1 MTVDLRSGKLI
12 IVNCQL
18 LKTANF
24 CHSISVHQR
33 SSGKSAVAKMKNL
46 EELSEI
52 ARSAAWNAADILQ
65 SYYRRDS
72 HSLNLDIQENKDGPV
87 TAADVA
93 VNSYIL
99 QELQSVLGNAEF
111 GYLSEETYK
120 AYLAKNGQVPL
131 PQAWV
136 WIIDPLD
143 GTRDFIDRT
152 GEFAV
157 HIALAYLGKPML
169 AVVAWPEQQKIYYA
183 LRDGGAFAENK
194 NGSAV
199 KLQVSARDIVADLS
213 IVTSRTHRGDRF
225 RKLLQKLPC
234 QNQLAV
240 GSIGCKIATIVEQKA
255 DVYIALSGKSAPK
268 DWDLAAP
275 ELILTEAG
283 GRFTRFDGSALQ
295 YNRGDVSQWGG
306 LLASNGCCHD
316 AICREAERILAAID
330 GS

>member
-1 MTVDLRSGKLI
+1 
-12 IVNCQL
+12 
-18 LKTANF
+18 
-24 CHSISVHQR
+24 
-33 SSGKSAVAKMKNL
+33 MKNL
-46 EELSEI
+46 EELSQIVRTI
-52 ARSAAWNAADILQ
+52 AWGASDILQ
-65 SYYRRDS
+65 SYYRQDS
-72 HSLNLDIQENKDGPV
+72 QTPKLDIQEQKDGPV

-93 VNSYIL
+93 VNAYIL
-99 QELQSVLGNAEF
+99 AELKSALGNAEF

-120 AYLAKNGQVPL
+120 AYLEIHGQIPL
-131 PQAWV
+131 PQSWV

-157 HIALAYLGKPML
+157 HIALAYHGRPVLS
-169 AVVAWPEQQKIYYA
+169 VVAWPEQQKIYYA
-183 LRDGGAFAENK
+183 IKDGGAFVESRD
-194 NGSAV
+194 GSRV
-199 KLQVSARDIVADLS
+199 KLRVSGRNIVRDLS
-213 IVTSRTHRGDRF
+213 IVTSRTHRDDRF
-225 RKLLQKLPC
+225 NKLLHKLPC

-240 GSIGCKIATIVEQKA
+240 GSIGCKVATIVEQRA

-306 LLASNGCCHD
+306 LLASNGCCH
-316 AICREAERILAAID
+316 AALCGEAEAILAGID
-330 GS
+330 MDLK

>member
-1 MTVDLRSGKLI
+1 MVPNSWLGI
-12 IVNCQL
+12 I
-18 LKTANF
+18 KTSAL
-24 CHSISVHQR
+24 ISVHLR
-33 SSGKSAVAKMKNL
+33 FKKKKLMKNI

-52 ARSAAWNAADILQ
+52 ARSIAGRASDILQ
-65 SYYRRDS
+65 SYYRQDS
-72 HSLNLDIQENKDGPV
+72 NTPNLDIQEQKDGPV

-99 QELQSVLGNAEF
+99 DELQSILGHTEF

-120 AYLAKNGQVPL
+120 SYLATNGKVPL
-131 PQAWV
+131 PQSWV

-157 HIALAYLGKPML
+157 HIALAYQGRPIL

-183 LRDGGAFAENK
+183 MKDAGAFVESRDG
-194 NGSAV
+194 SVV
-199 KLQVSARDIVADLS
+199 KLQVSARNVVADLS
-213 IVTSRTHRGDRF
+213 IVTSRSHRDDRF
-225 RKLLQKLPC
+225 NQLLQKLPC

-240 GSIGCKIATIVEQKA
+240 GSIGCKIATIVEQNA

-283 GRFTRFDGSALQ
+283 GQFTRFDGSALQ

-306 LLASNGCCHD
+306 LLASNGCCHG
-316 AICREAERILAAID
+316 AICRQSEDILAGID
-330 GS
+330 GSFK

>member
-1 MTVDLRSGKLI
+1 
-12 IVNCQL
+12 
-18 LKTANF
+18 
-24 CHSISVHQR
+24 
-33 SSGKSAVAKMKNL
+33 MKNL

-52 ARSAAWNAADILQ
+52 ARAVAWGATDILQ
-65 SYYRRDS
+65 SYYRQDS
-72 HSLNLDIQENKDGPV
+72 ETPNLDIREKKDGPV

-99 QELQSVLGNAEF
+99 DELQSILGNAEF

-120 AYLAKNGQVPL
+120 AYLEKNGKVALTQD
-131 PQAWV
+131 WV

-157 HIALAYLGKPML
+157 HIALAFEGRPVL

-183 LRDGGAFAENK
+183 IRDAGAFVESRD
-194 NGSAV
+194 GSAV
-199 KLQVSARDIVADLS
+199 KLQVSGRNILADLS
-213 IVTSRTHRGDRF
+213 IVTSRSHRGDRLNQ
-225 RKLLQKLPC
+225 LLHKFPC

-316 AICREAERILAAID
+316 ALCGDAERILGEID
-330 GS
+330 SGLK

>member
-1 MTVDLRSGKLI
+1 MKYIGTDAPYDYDCGSKNNKL
-12 IVNCQL
+12 
-18 LKTANF
+18 
-24 CHSISVHQR
+24 
-33 SSGKSAVAKMKNL
+33 MKNI

-52 ARSAAWNAADILQ
+52 SRSIAHRASDILQ
-65 SYYRRDS
+65 SYYRQDS
-72 HSLNLDIQENKDGPV
+72 HTPNLDIQEQKDGPV

-93 VNSYIL
+93 VNTYIL
-99 QELQSVLGNAEF
+99 DELQSVLGNAEF

-120 AYLAKNGQVPL
+120 SYLASNGQIPL
-131 PQAWV
+131 PQDWV

-157 HIALAYLGKPML
+157 HIALAYQGRPVL

-183 LRDGGAFAENK
+183 MKDAGAFVESLD
-194 NGSAV
+194 GSTV
-199 KLQVSARDIVADLS
+199 KLKVSARNIVADLS
-213 IVTSRTHRGDRF
+213 IVTSRSHRDDRF
-225 RKLLQKLPC
+225 NQLLHKLPC

-295 YNRGDVSQWGG
+295 YNRRDVSQWGG
-306 LLASNGCCHD
+306 LLASNSCCHD
-316 AICREAERILAAID
+316 ALCGEAETILAGID
-330 GS
+330 ASLKLRN

>member
-1 MTVDLRSGKLI
+1 M
-12 IVNCQL
+12 
-18 LKTANF
+18 KT
-24 CHSISVHQR
+24 
-33 SSGKSAVAKMKNL
+33 L
-46 EELSEI
+46 EEISEI
-52 ARSAAWNAADILQ
+52 SRSIAWGAADILQ
-65 SYYRRDS
+65 SYYRRDANTP
-72 HSLNLDIQENKDGPV
+72 NLDIQEQKDGPV

-99 QELQSVLGNAEF
+99 NELQSVLGNTEF

-120 AYLAKNGQVPL
+120 SYLEIQGQIPL
-131 PQAWV
+131 PQSWV

-152 GEFAV
+152 DEFAV
-157 HIALAYLGKPML
+157 HIALVYQGRPIL
-169 AVVAWPEQQKIYYA
+169 AVVAWPSQQKIYYA
-183 LRDGGAFAENK
+183 MRDAGAFMESRD
-194 NGSAV
+194 GSAV
-199 KLQVSARDIVADLS
+199 KLQVSTRNILADLS
-213 IVTSRTHRGDRF
+213 IVTSRTHRDDRF
-225 RKLLQKLPC
+225 NQLLQKLPC
-234 QNQLAV
+234 QNQIAV

-283 GRFTRFDGSALQ
+283 GQFTRFDGSALR

-316 AICREAERILAAID
+316 ALCGQAEEILAGID
-330 GS
+330 I

>member
-1 MTVDLRSGKLI
+1 M
-12 IVNCQL
+12 
-18 LKTANF
+18 KT
-24 CHSISVHQR
+24 
-33 SSGKSAVAKMKNL
+33 L
-46 EELSEI
+46 EEISEI
-52 ARSAAWNAADILQ
+52 VRSIAWSASDILQ
-65 SYYRRDS
+65 SYYRQDANTP
-72 HSLNLDIQENKDGPV
+72 NLDIQEQKDGPV

-93 VNSYIL
+93 VNTCIL
-99 QELQSVLGNAEF
+99 DELQSALGNTEF

-120 AYLAKNGQVPL
+120 AYLATNGQIPL
-131 PQAWV
+131 PQSWV

-157 HIALAYLGKPML
+157 HIALAYHGRPVL

-183 LRDGGAFAENK
+183 IKDTGAFVESRD
-194 NGSAV
+194 GSAV
-199 KLQVSARDIVADLS
+199 KLQVSARNTVADLS
-213 IVTSRTHRGDRF
+213 IVTSRSHRDDRF
-225 RKLLQKLPC
+225 NQLLHKLPC

-240 GSIGCKIATIVEQKA
+240 GSIGCKIATIVEQNA

-316 AICREAERILAAID
+316 ALCGDAERILAGID
-330 GS
+330 GSLKSASE

>member
-1 MTVDLRSGKLI
+1 M
-12 IVNCQL
+12 
-18 LKTANF
+18 
-24 CHSISVHQR
+24 
-33 SSGKSAVAKMKNL
+33 KSL

-52 ARSAAWNAADILQ
+52 TRSIAWGAADILQ
-65 SYYRRDS
+65 SYYRPDANAP
-72 HSLNLDIQENKDGPV
+72 NLDIQEQKDGPV

-99 QELQSVLGNAEF
+99 DELQSILGNTEF
-111 GYLSEETYK
+111 GYVSEETYK
-120 AYLAKNGQVPL
+120 AYLETNGKIPL
-131 PQAWV
+131 PQSWV

-157 HIALAYLGKPML
+157 HIALVYQGRPVL

-183 LRDGGAFAENK
+183 MRDAGAFMESRY
-194 NGSAV
+194 GSVV
-199 KLQVSARDIVADLS
+199 KLQVSARNIVADLS
-213 IVTSRTHRGDRF
+213 IVTSRSHRDDRF
-225 RKLLQKLPC
+225 NQLLHKLPC

-240 GSIGCKIATIVEQKA
+240 GSIGCKVATIVEQKA

-306 LLASNGCCHD
+306 LLASNGYCHD
-316 AICREAERILAAID
+316 DLCGQAKKILAGID
-330 GS
+330 ASWK

>member
-1 MTVDLRSGKLI
+1 
-12 IVNCQL
+12 
-18 LKTANF
+18 
-24 CHSISVHQR
+24 
-33 SSGKSAVAKMKNL
+33 MKNL

-52 ARSAAWNAADILQ
+52 VRTIAWSASDILQ
-65 SYYRRDS
+65 SYYRQDS
-72 HSLNLDIQENKDGPV
+72 QTPNLDIQEKKDGPV

-99 QELQSVLGNAEF
+99 DELQSALGNAEF

-120 AYLAKNGQVPL
+120 SYLETNGQIPL
-131 PQAWV
+131 PQSWV

-157 HIALAYLGKPML
+157 HIALVYQGRPVL

-183 LRDGGAFAENK
+183 IRDAGAFGETRA
-194 NGSAV
+194 GSTV
-199 KLQVSARDIVADLS
+199 KLQVSARNIVADLS
-213 IVTSRTHRGDRF
+213 IVTSRSHRGGRF
-225 RKLLQKLPC
+225 NQLLQKLSC
-234 QNQLAV
+234 QNQISV

-306 LLASNGCCHD
+306 LLASNGCCHG
-316 AICREAERILAAID
+316 AICREAEEILAGID
-330 GS
+330 GSLK

>member
-1 MTVDLRSGKLI
+1 
-12 IVNCQL
+12 
-18 LKTANF
+18 
-24 CHSISVHQR
+24 
-33 SSGKSAVAKMKNL
+33 MKNL
-46 EELSEI
+46 EQLSEI
-52 ARSAAWNAADILQ
+52 AQAAAWGAADILQ
-65 SYYRRDS
+65 SYYRPDANTP
-72 HSLNLDIQENKDGPV
+72 NLDIQEQKDGPV

-99 QELQSVLGNAEF
+99 DELQSVLGNAEF

-120 AYLAKNGQVPL
+120 SYLESCGKVPL
-131 PQAWV
+131 PQSWV

-143 GTRDFIDRT
+143 GTRDFIDKT

-157 HIALAYLGKPML
+157 HIALAFEGKPML
-169 AVVAWPEQQKIYYA
+169 AVVAWPSKQKIYYA
-183 LRDGGAFAENK
+183 IRDAGAFGESR
-194 NGSAV
+194 GGCAV
-199 KLQVSARDIVADLS
+199 KLQVSARNIVADLS
-213 IVTSRTHRGDRF
+213 IVTSRSHRDDRLN
-225 RKLLQKLPC
+225 RLLHKFPC

-316 AICREAERILAAID
+316 ALCGDAEAILAEID
-330 GS
+330 SGLR

>member
-1 MTVDLRSGKLI
+1 
-12 IVNCQL
+12 
-18 LKTANF
+18 
-24 CHSISVHQR
+24 
-33 SSGKSAVAKMKNL
+33 MKNL

-52 ARSAAWNAADILQ
+52 AQAAAWGAADILQ
-65 SYYRRDS
+65 SYYRPDANTP
-72 HSLNLDIQENKDGPV
+72 NLDIQEKKDGPV

-93 VNSYIL
+93 ANSYIL
-99 QELQSVLGNAEF
+99 DKLQSALGNTEF

-120 AYLAKNGQVPL
+120 SYLESCGQIPL
-131 PQAWV
+131 PQSWV

-143 GTRDFIDRT
+143 GTRDFIDKT

-157 HIALAYLGKPML
+157 HIALAFEGKPVL

-183 LRDGGAFAENK
+183 IRDAGAFVESRG
-194 NGSAV
+194 GSAV
-199 KLQVSARDIVADLS
+199 KLQVSARNIVADLS
-213 IVTSRTHRGDRF
+213 IVTSRSHRDDRLN
-225 RKLLQKLPC
+225 RLLHQFPC

-306 LLASNGCCHD
+306 LLASNGCCHAALCAD
-316 AICREAERILAAID
+316 AEGILAEID
-330 GS
+330 SGLR

>member
-1 MTVDLRSGKLI
+1 
-12 IVNCQL
+12 
-18 LKTANF
+18 
-24 CHSISVHQR
+24 
-33 SSGKSAVAKMKNL
+33 MKNL
-46 EELSEI
+46 EELSQIVRSI
-52 ARSAAWNAADILQ
+52 AWGASDILQ
-65 SYYRRDS
+65 SYYRQDS
-72 HSLNLDIQENKDGPV
+72 QTPNLDIQEQKDGPV

-93 VNSYIL
+93 VNGYIL
-99 QELQSVLGNAEF
+99 AELQSALGNAEF

-120 AYLAKNGQVPL
+120 AYLEKNGKVALTQD
-131 PQAWV
+131 WV

-157 HIALAYLGKPML
+157 HIALAYQGRPVLS
-169 AVVAWPEQQKIYYA
+169 VVAWPEQEKIYYA
-183 LRDGGAFAENK
+183 IKDAGAFVESRDG
-194 NGSAV
+194 SRV
-199 KLQVSARDIVADLS
+199 KLRVSERNLVRDLS
-213 IVTSRTHRGDRF
+213 IVTSRSHRDDRF
-225 RKLLQKLPC
+225 NKLLHKLPC

-240 GSIGCKIATIVEQKA
+240 GSIGCKVATIVEQRA

-306 LLASNGCCHD
+306 LLASNGCCH
-316 AICREAERILAAID
+316 AALCGEAEAILAAID
-330 GS
+330 GTLK

>member
-1 MTVDLRSGKLI
+1 MSGSILILIGNYQPGGHGGTAPTGGVYVWFKKKKL
-12 IVNCQL
+12 
-18 LKTANF
+18 
-24 CHSISVHQR
+24 
-33 SSGKSAVAKMKNL
+33 MKNI

-52 ARSAAWNAADILQ
+52 VRSIAWSASDILQ
-65 SYYRRDS
+65 SYYSEDS
-72 HSLNLDIQENKDGPV
+72 NTPNLDIQEKKDGPV

-93 VNSYIL
+93 VNTHIL
-99 QELQSVLGNAEF
+99 DELQSILGNAEF

-120 AYLAKNGQVPL
+120 AYLEKNGQIPL
-131 PQAWV
+131 SQSWV

-157 HIALAYLGKPML
+157 HIALAYQGRPVL
-169 AVVAWPEQQKIYYA
+169 AVVAWPEHQKIYYA
-183 LRDGGAFAENK
+183 IKDAGAFVESRDGYT
-194 NGSAV
+194 V
-199 KLQVSARDIVADLS
+199 KLQVSGRNIVADLS
-213 IVTSRTHRGDRF
+213 IVTSRSHRDDRF
-225 RKLLQKLPC
+225 NQLLHKLPC

-240 GSIGCKIATIVEQKA
+240 GSIGCKIATIVEQRA

-306 LLASNGCCHD
+306 LLASNGCCH
-316 AICREAERILAAID
+316 EALCGESETILAEID
-330 GS
+330 AG

>member
-1 MTVDLRSGKLI
+1 MQSDAPYLNRS
-12 IVNCQL
+12 N
-18 LKTANF
+18 
-24 CHSISVHQR
+24 
-33 SSGKSAVAKMKNL
+33 MKNL

-52 ARSAAWNAADILQ
+52 AQAAAWGAADILQ
-65 SYYRRDS
+65 SYYRPDANTP
-72 HSLNLDIQENKDGPV
+72 NLDIQEQKDGPV

-93 VNSYIL
+93 VNTCIL
-99 QELQSVLGNAEF
+99 DELQSALGNTEF

-120 AYLAKNGQVPL
+120 AYLATNGQIPL
-131 PQAWV
+131 TQDWV

-157 HIALAYLGKPML
+157 HIALAYHGRPVL

-183 LRDGGAFAENK
+183 IKDAGAFMESRDG
-194 NGSAV
+194 STV
-199 KLQVSARDIVADLS
+199 KLQVSTRNIVADLS
-213 IVTSRTHRGDRF
+213 IVTSRSHRDDRLN
-225 RKLLQKLPC
+225 RLLHKFPC
-234 QNQLAV
+234 QNQLSV
-240 GSIGCKIATIVEQKA
+240 GSIGCKIATIVEQNA

-306 LLASNGCCHD
+306 LLASNGCCHAALCAD
-316 AICREAERILAAID
+316 AETILAGID

>member
-1 MTVDLRSGKLI
+1 
-12 IVNCQL
+12 
-18 LKTANF
+18 
-24 CHSISVHQR
+24 
-33 SSGKSAVAKMKNL
+33 MKKL
-46 EELSEI
+46 EEISEI
-52 ARSAAWNAADILQ
+52 SRSIAWGAADILQ
-65 SYYRRDS
+65 SYYRPDANTP
-72 HSLNLDIQENKDGPV
+72 NLDIQEQKDGPV
-87 TAADVA
+87 TAADIA

-99 QELQSVLGNAEF
+99 DELQSILGHTEF

-120 AYLAKNGQVPL
+120 AYLETNGKIPL
-131 PQAWV
+131 PQSWV

-157 HIALAYLGKPML
+157 HIALVYQGRPVL
-169 AVVAWPEQQKIYYA
+169 AVVAWPEQRNIYYA
-183 LRDGGAFAENK
+183 MKDAGAFMESRDG
-194 NGSAV
+194 SAI
-199 KLQVSARDIVADLS
+199 KLQVSTCNTIADLS
-213 IVTSRTHRGDRF
+213 IVTSRSHRGDRF
-225 RKLLQKLPC
+225 NQLLQKLPC

-283 GRFTRFDGSALQ
+283 GKFTRFDGSALL

-316 AICREAERILAAID
+316 ALCREAESILAGID
-330 GS
+330 GI

>member
-1 MTVDLRSGKLI
+1 VFIYSKKNNPM
-12 IVNCQL
+12 
-18 LKTANF
+18 KT
-24 CHSISVHQR
+24 
-33 SSGKSAVAKMKNL
+33 L
-46 EELSEI
+46 EEISEI
-52 ARSAAWNAADILQ
+52 TRSIAWGAADILR
-65 SYYRRDS
+65 SYYRPDANTP
-72 HSLNLDIQENKDGPV
+72 NLDIKEHKDGPV

-99 QELQSVLGNAEF
+99 DELQSVLGNTEF

-120 AYLAKNGQVPL
+120 AYLETNGKIPL
-131 PQAWV
+131 PQSWV

-157 HIALAYLGKPML
+157 HIALAYEGRPVL
-169 AVVAWPEQQKIYYA
+169 AVVAWPQQQKIYYA
-183 LRDGGAFAENK
+183 MRDAGAFMESRDG
-194 NGSAV
+194 SIV
-199 KLQVSARDIVADLS
+199 KLQVSTRNIVADLS
-213 IVTSRTHRGDRF
+213 IVTSRSHRGDRF
-225 RKLLQKLPC
+225 NQLLQKLPC

-283 GRFTRFDGSALQ
+283 GKFTRFDGSALL

-316 AICREAERILAAID
+316 AICREAERILTEIE
-330 GS
+330 GR

>member
-1 MTVDLRSGKLI
+1 
-12 IVNCQL
+12 
-18 LKTANF
+18 
-24 CHSISVHQR
+24 
-33 SSGKSAVAKMKNL
+33 MKNL

-52 ARSAAWNAADILQ
+52 AQAAAWGAADILQ
-65 SYYRRDS
+65 SYYRPDS
-72 HSLNLDIQENKDGPV
+72 NTPNLDIQEKKDGPV

-93 VNSYIL
+93 ANSYIL
-99 QELQSVLGNAEF
+99 DELQSALGNAEF

-120 AYLAKNGQVPL
+120 SYLESCGQIPL
-131 PQAWV
+131 PQSWV

-143 GTRDFIDRT
+143 GTRDFIDKT

-157 HIALAYLGKPML
+157 HIALAFEGRPVL

-183 LRDGGAFAENK
+183 IRDAGAFGESRT
-194 NGSAV
+194 GCAV
-199 KLQVSARDIVADLS
+199 KLQVSARNIVADLS
-213 IVTSRTHRGDRF
+213 IVTSRSHRDDRLNQ
-225 RKLLQKLPC
+225 LLHKLPC

-316 AICREAERILAAID
+316 ALCGDAERLLAEID
-330 GS
+330 SGLR

>member
-1 MTVDLRSGKLI
+1 MVPNSWLGI
-12 IVNCQL
+12 I
-18 LKTANF
+18 KTSAL
-24 CHSISVHQR
+24 ISVHLR
-33 SSGKSAVAKMKNL
+33 FKKKKLMKNI

-52 ARSAAWNAADILQ
+52 ARSIAGRASDILQ
-65 SYYRRDS
+65 SYYRQDS
-72 HSLNLDIQENKDGPV
+72 NTPNLDIQEQKDGPV

-99 QELQSVLGNAEF
+99 DELQSVLGNTEF

-120 AYLAKNGQVPL
+120 SYLATNGQIPL
-131 PQAWV
+131 PQSWV

-157 HIALAYLGKPML
+157 HIALAYQGRPIL

-183 LRDGGAFAENK
+183 MKDAGAFVESRDG
-194 NGSAV
+194 SVV
-199 KLQVSARDIVADLS
+199 KLQVSARNVVADLS
-213 IVTSRTHRGDRF
+213 IVTSRSHRDDRF
-225 RKLLQKLPC
+225 NQLLQKLPC

-240 GSIGCKIATIVEQKA
+240 GSIGCKIATIVEQNA

-283 GRFTRFDGSALQ
+283 GQFTRFDGSALQ

-306 LLASNGCCHD
+306 LLASNGCCHG
-316 AICREAERILAAID
+316 AICRQSEDILAGID
-330 GS
+330 GSFK

>member
-1 MTVDLRSGKLI
+1 
-12 IVNCQL
+12 
-18 LKTANF
+18 
-24 CHSISVHQR
+24 
-33 SSGKSAVAKMKNL
+33 MKKL
-46 EELSEI
+46 EEISEI
-52 ARSAAWNAADILQ
+52 SRSIAWGAADILQ
-65 SYYRRDS
+65 SYYRPDANTP
-72 HSLNLDIQENKDGPV
+72 NLDIQEQKDGPV

-99 QELQSVLGNAEF
+99 DELQSILGDTEF

-120 AYLAKNGQVPL
+120 AYLETNGKIPL
-131 PQAWV
+131 PQSWV

-157 HIALAYLGKPML
+157 HIALVYQGRPVL
-169 AVVAWPEQQKIYYA
+169 AVVAWPEQQNIYYA
-183 LRDGGAFAENK
+183 MKDAGAFMESRDG
-194 NGSAV
+194 SAI
-199 KLQVSARDIVADLS
+199 KLQVSTRNTIADLS
-213 IVTSRTHRGDRF
+213 IVTSRSHRGDRF
-225 RKLLQKLPC
+225 NQLLQKLPC

-306 LLASNGCCHD
+306 LLASNGCCHN
-316 AICREAERILAAID
+316 ALCREAEGILAEID

>member
-1 MTVDLRSGKLI
+1 MKYIENDAPYGGNL
-12 IVNCQL
+12 
-18 LKTANF
+18 
-24 CHSISVHQR
+24 SIN
-33 SSGKSAVAKMKNL
+33 MKNL

-52 ARSAAWNAADILQ
+52 VRSIAWSASDILQ
-65 SYYRRDS
+65 SYYRQDS
-72 HSLNLDIQENKDGPV
+72 QSPNLDIQEQKDGPV
-87 TAADVA
+87 TAADIA
-93 VNSYIL
+93 VNACIL
-99 QELQSVLGNAEF
+99 DELQSILGNTEF

-120 AYLAKNGQVPL
+120 SYLATHGQIPL
-131 PQAWV
+131 TQDWV

-157 HIALAYLGKPML
+157 HIALVYQGRPVL

-183 LRDGGAFAENK
+183 VKDAGAFVENRDG
-194 NGSAV
+194 STV
-199 KLQVSARDIVADLS
+199 KLQVSARNIVADLS
-213 IVTSRTHRGDRF
+213 IVTSRSHRDDRF
-225 RKLLQKLPC
+225 NQLLHKLPC

-240 GSIGCKIATIVEQKA
+240 GSIGCKIATIVEQRA

-283 GRFTRFDGSALQ
+283 GQFTRFDGSALQ

-306 LLASNGCCHD
+306 LLASNSCCH
-316 AICREAERILAAID
+316 AALCREAETILAGID
-330 GS
+330 GSLK

>member
-1 MTVDLRSGKLI
+1 M
-12 IVNCQL
+12 
-18 LKTANF
+18 KT
-24 CHSISVHQR
+24 
-33 SSGKSAVAKMKNL
+33 L
-46 EELSEI
+46 EEISEI
-52 ARSAAWNAADILQ
+52 TRSIAWGAADILK
-65 SYYRRDS
+65 SYYRQDTNT
-72 HSLNLDIQENKDGPV
+72 LNLNIQEQKDGPV

-99 QELQSVLGNAEF
+99 DELQSVLGHTEY

-120 AYLAKNGQVPL
+120 AYLATNGQIPL
-131 PQAWV
+131 PQSWV

-143 GTRDFIDRT
+143 GTQDFIDRT

-157 HIALAYLGKPML
+157 HIALAYQGKPLL

-183 LRDGGAFAENK
+183 IRDAGAFVESRDG
-194 NGSAV
+194 SVV
-199 KLQVSARDIVADLS
+199 KMQVSARNIVADLS

-225 RKLLQKLPC
+225 RKLLQKFPC

-316 AICREAERILAAID
+316 VICREAEEILAEIE
-330 GS
+330 SSFK